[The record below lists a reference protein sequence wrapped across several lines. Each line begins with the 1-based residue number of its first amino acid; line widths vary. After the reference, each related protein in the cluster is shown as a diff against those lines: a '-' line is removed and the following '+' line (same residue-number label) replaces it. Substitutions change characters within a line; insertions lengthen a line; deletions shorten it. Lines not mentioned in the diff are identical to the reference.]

1 MMISDN
7 GANNRALHPIFPGR
21 DRCRSDRRFPDLST
35 SPDQPAPA
43 IRWTIFY
50 SWHKAT
56 YRSTKEI
63 IRPACRCFMNIN
75 YPKSRQVPK
84 VEMFAL
90 SKRKLSIVAHLT
102 TGKDGPACQK

>member
-1 MMISDN
+1 
-7 GANNRALHPIFPGR
+7 
-21 DRCRSDRRFPDLST
+21 
-35 SPDQPAPA
+35 
-43 IRWTIFY
+43 
-50 SWHKAT
+50 
-56 YRSTKEI
+56 
-63 IRPACRCFMNIN
+63 MNIN